1 MPKFLKTIPHVLVVL
16 TAVQKAQQ
24 DKIQGILKYAR
35 LNGPWD
41 VQLLEDRP
49 YISKLGMLKNW
60 HPDGI
65 ITRGSA
71 DTFEG
76 QPVDTK
82 KIPTVFI
89 DAVSPVSQ
97 PHSVNQNPRLISE
110 TVADYYLR
118 QGLRQFAFV
127 GSAPQSFWASA
138 RAAAF
143 VDRLRQNGCACAIY
157 EPEHMDDWGLEQRH
171 MLEWLISL
179 PKPCGVMAALDLQA
193 KQVLDTCL
201 KAGIRVPEEI
211 AVIGVDDDETICEN
225 TLPTLSSVLPDF
237 EGGGYLAAELLDR
250 LMRGSRRKSA
260 SLTYGVKRIVHRQ
273 SSQYI
278 QAPNLLAASAVEFIR
293 LNACAGITVPDV
305 ARNCHAS
312 RSVIE
317 KSFKKALGH
326 SLLEEIQNRRLERLC
341 LLLRETTL
349 PIGEIG
355 ERCGY
360 STETYLKRLFKRT
373 FGITMREYRK
383 RPIDRRPADPK
394 SAADAS
400 RFRPKIGPCGGGESD
415 TKTQPESGVE
425 SKTARAVLILLTQ
438 GPRGKTEIANALGK
452 TKANRYLNERIAKLF
467 RQRFIERTVPDK
479 PNSRL
484 QRYRLTPFGQAIL
497 ATLNA
502 DGPVIR
508 PRHATAGPADHG
520 SDVHAL
526 RSTHTNETERARD

>member
-16 TAVQKAQQ
+16 TSVQKAQQ

-76 QPVDTK
+76 QPADTEK
-82 KIPTVFI
+82 TPTVFI
-89 DAVSPVSQ
+89 DAVSSVSQ

-118 QGLRQFAFV
+118 QGLRQFAYV
-127 GSAPQSFWASA
+127 SSIPQSCWSLN
-138 RAAAF
+138 RANAF

-171 MLEWLISL
+171 MLKWLISL
-179 PKPCGVMAALDLQA
+179 PRPCGVMAALDLQA

-250 LMRGSRRKSA
+250 LMRGSRRKSV

-278 QAPNLLAASAVEFIR
+278 QAPTLLAASAVEFIR

-305 ARNCHAS
+305 ARNCHVS

-317 KSFKKALGH
+317 KAFKHALGH

-341 LLLRETTL
+341 MLLRETTL

-373 FGITMREYRK
+373 FGLTMRDYRK
-383 RPIDRRPADPK
+383 RPIGRGEADPE
-394 SAADAS
+394 
-400 RFRPKIGPCGGGESD
+400 RIGHIPPGPPRVEPQTGVESNKQ
-415 TKTQPESGVE
+415 TLRQKGVE
-425 SKTARAVLILLTQ
+425 SKTARAVLSLLAQ
-438 GPRGKTEIANALGK
+438 GSHGKAEIARALGK
-452 TKANRYLNERIAKLF
+452 PKPGRYLNERVVKLL
-467 RQRFIERTVPDK
+467 RQHLIERTLPDK

-484 QRYRLTPFGQAIL
+484 QRYRLTPLGHTIL
-497 ATLNA
+497 AALNKK
-502 DGPVIR
+502 
-508 PRHATAGPADHG
+508 
-520 SDVHAL
+520 
-526 RSTHTNETERARD
+526 